1 MRVLAKNHGKWLTA
15 AFYVLLWT
23 ACSAY
28 GNAHYVDEEHP
39 VDWDTLNATRG
50 FCGLSKCYFPVKLS
64 ENVRPAIRPVIM
76 KLWSMRST

>member
-1 MRVLAKNHGKWLTA
+1 MRGMGVLAKNHGKQRT

-23 ACSAY
+23 ACSA
-28 GNAHYVDEEHP
+28 VSMSEEHP

-50 FCGLSKCYFPVKLS
+50 FCGLNKCYFPVKLS